1 MGTKGSVRLKWPVF
15 KQQTNEKNE
24 NYMLRYFDPR
34 KVDWPKFTC
43 ERACMENIQ
52 QPYTMPPLRSWS
64 TNLLE
69 HKSKQGVNFSI

>member
-34 KVDWPKFTC
+34 KVGWPKFTC
-43 ERACMENIQ
+43 ERACMENI
-52 QPYTMPPLRSWS
+52 
-64 TNLLE
+64 
-69 HKSKQGVNFSI
+69 